1 MHSHVTDDC
10 QEECNHCAASAN
22 VNLNSPPCSRAGKGT
37 VKEVMA
43 LVMRKCVE
51 STNAG
56 DFARVEHELQVR
68 SRVKLR
74 VKSSE
79 NGY

>member
-1 MHSHVTDDC
+1 MHSHLTDDC
-10 QEECNHCAASAN
+10 QECASSAN
-22 VNLNSPPCSRAGKGT
+22 VSLNSPPCSRAGKGT
-37 VKEVMA
+37 VTEVMA

-68 SRVKLR
+68 SRVKLSM
-74 VKSSE
+74 KK
-79 NGY
+79 